1 MDLKYKMEKI
11 VDLLGSA
18 VFLAIIVL
26 FIIIL
31 LSLTVGFFGFFHYFD
46 APEANIGKYYYEST
60 EDYTPNGLPINLI
73 NFNVEVLDFYYRK
86 ASGVHYPFLS
96 HYSYIDSLADD
107 IKNPTQ
113 IITLNYDIWESSI
126 SFLLDR
132 KEKSLQKKYKG
143 EIEEANFDYGS
154 KKAYWIKD
162 NLILRYE
169 SQIVCFNGNSPKN
182 IIDNEICASYMRE
195 NFS

>member
-1 MDLKYKMEKI
+1 MWF
-11 VDLLGSA
+11 VGSA

-113 IITLNYDIWESSI
+113 IITLNYDIWGEFYQFSI
-126 SFLLDR
+126 GQKR
-132 KEKSLQKKYKG
+132 KKFTEK
-143 EIEEANFDYGS
+143 I
-154 KKAYWIKD
+154 
-162 NLILRYE
+162 
-169 SQIVCFNGNSPKN
+169 
-182 IIDNEICASYMRE
+182 
-195 NFS
+195 